1 MTATGS
7 SRTEDRKGRFGVS
20 GFTLIELL
28 IALTLFGLL
37 SVALVG
43 GLRFGTRVWE
53 RGHEQSVAFTEVEA
67 VHGFLRQQLEQARL
81 SVQILDDQEQNRGF
95 IGLSERIE
103 FLAPLPQHVGLG
115 GLYRFDLSG
124 IAEGATEKLVLSWTL
139 YRPDR
144 VEMTEEEAISQRVL
158 LDDIERLNVRYYGA
172 LQADQDPEWHN
183 EWSVGARLPRLIS
196 IDLAFPAGDLRLWH
210 VFVVAPVAAQND
222 FTS

>member
-1 MTATGS
+1 MTAARNPG
-7 SRTEDRKGRFGVS
+7 TEDRKGRRGVS

-53 RGHEQSVAFTEVEA
+53 RGHEQSAAFTEVEA

-81 SVQILDDQEQNRGF
+81 SVQILDNRKQNRGF
-95 IGLSERIE
+95 VGSSDRIE

-115 GLYRFDLSG
+115 GLYRFHLSG
-124 IAEGATEKLVLSWTL
+124 ITEGRTEELVLSWEL

-144 VEMTEEEAISQRVL
+144 VGTAEEDQVSQRVL
-158 LDDIERLNVRYYGA
+158 LEGIEGLKVRYYGA
-172 LQADQDPEWHN
+172 LEADQDPEWHE
-183 EWSVGARLPRLIS
+183 EWSIGTHLPRLIS

-210 VFVVAPVAAQND
+210 EFVVAPVAA
-222 FTS
+222 